1 MLHWVMPCNLKFMT
15 EKPSKPNPKIVIAG
29 AGSIGCFVGGLLAK
43 SELDISLLARD
54 YLISEIAEF
63 GLQITDYTGLNKSI
77 KASQLTMNSDPKL
90 LSNAHIILVCVKSA
104 GTAEIAKLIKKHAP
118 KGAIIVSLQN
128 GINNSDTLKDSLDG
142 FDVRAGMVPFNV
154 VPMGQGCFHRATSG
168 DIVIGE
174 GTQTLADL
182 LTVPHLTVT
191 ESAEIT
197 AIQWGKFLTNLINA
211 INALSGLTLQDM
223 LRERKWRCL
232 FADQWVEAL
241 RVLRAHGINPA
252 STTPLSVG
260 LIPWVLR
267 LPTPLF
273 TRVAAQMLTI
283 DAQARSSMSH
293 DLMTGRKT
301 EIDVLQGQVV
311 KMGAEVGRKTPINAR
326 IQELIE
332 LAEVAAEGLPN
343 LPVGAIRSAE

>member
-1 MLHWVMPCNLKFMT
+1 MASEPHIAV
-15 EKPSKPNPKIVIAG
+15 AG
-29 AGSIGCFVGGLLAK
+29 AGAIGCFVGGLLAAAGK
-43 SELDISLLARD
+43 RVTLLVRPRIGAEIRAHGLTLTDFSGMAVKLAAEDIGLAEDPSALDDADIV
-54 YLISEIAEF
+54 
-63 GLQITDYTGLNKSI
+63 
-77 KASQLTMNSDPKL
+77 
-90 LSNAHIILVCVKSA
+90 LVTVKSGA
-104 GTAEIAKLIKKHAP
+104 TAEIAAAIAAHAS
-118 KGAIIVSLQN
+118 GDVRVVSLQN
-128 GINNSDTLKDSLDG
+128 GTENATVLREMLPDHDI
-142 FDVRAGMVPFNV
+142 RAGMVPFNV

-174 GTQTLADL
+174 GPQMLADL
-182 LTVPHLTVT
+182 LTTSHLKVT

-223 LRERKWRCL
+223 LRVRSWRRL
-232 FADQWVEAL
+232 TADQWIEAL
-241 RVLRAHGINPA
+241 RVLRAHGINPT
-252 STTPLSVG
+252 STTPLPVG
-260 LIPWVLR
+260 MIPWVLR

-311 KMGAEVGRKTPINAR
+311 RMGAEVGRKTPINAR